1 MSQNLYNDRVIALA
15 GNIPLIGELDTPD
28 VTVRKAS
35 KLCGSW
41 LEIDLKL
48 DGDTV
53 SDCALRLQ
61 ACALGQAAA
70 AILAENI
77 VGASRAEIVEARD
90 ALKAMLKEGGEAP
103 EGRFAELA
111 LLKPV
116 AGYPQRHDST
126 MLAFNAAAEAV
137 TRADVK
143 AA

>member
-1 MSQNLYNDRVIALA
+1 MSQDLYNDRVIALA
-15 GNIPLIGELDTPD
+15 GNIPLIGALDAPD

-41 LEIDLKL
+41 LELDLTF
-48 DGDTV
+48 DGDVV

-77 VGASRAEIVEARD
+77 IGASRAEITQARD
-90 ALKAMLKEGGEAP
+90 GLKAMLKEGGENP
-103 EGRFAELA
+103 DGRFAELA

-126 MLAFNAAAEAV
+126 MLAFNAAAEA
-137 TRADVK
+137 AAQAGEK